1 MRLKI
6 GELARL
12 GQVTIETL
20 RHYDDVDL
28 LKPVEV
34 DRFTQ
39 YRYYSIDQLARL
51 NQILALRDLG
61 VSLDQIRRL
70 ISENPSNAELRRIL
84 ETRQS
89 ELRSQVQNDLDRL
102 ERIENRIRLL
112 AEPTPAPVYDVV
124 LKSSPELRIA
134 SVRGRVAEYSAVTP
148 LWQELCGYLSQSNI
162 VLQEPVFTLCHA
174 TEPEIELEV
183 CTILP
188 QHTPVHIRSRVL
200 PAEPILATAIHR
212 GSFTGLAAAFSALF
226 RWVDDNHYEIT
237 GPDREIYHR
246 LPPDDPSASSSNA
259 VTELQIPVRK
269 L

>member
-61 VSLDQIRRL
+61 ISLDQIRRL
-70 ISENPSNAELRRIL
+70 ISENPSNDELRHIL

-102 ERIENRIRLL
+102 DRIQNRLRMLT
-112 AEPTPAPVYDVV
+112 EPSPAPVYDVV

-134 SVRGRVAEYSAVTP
+134 SVRGQVVEYSAVTP
-148 LWQELCGYLSQSNI
+148 LWQELFAYLAPHNI
-162 VLQEPVFTLCHA
+162 IPQESAFTLCHA
-174 TEPEIELEV
+174 TEPGIDLEV
-183 CTILP
+183 CVILP
-188 QHTPVHIRSRVL
+188 PHTPAHIRSRLL
-200 PAEPILATAIHR
+200 PAEPILASTIHR
-212 GSFTGLAAAFSALF
+212 GSFNGLAAAFSALF
-226 RWVDDNHYEIT
+226 RWVDENHYEIV

-246 LPPDDPSASSSNA
+246 LPSDDPTANNSKA